1 MNTNE
6 LSPEARR
13 RLWQCYLL
21 LLELADQA
29 EEEAG
34 LDPEL
39 DENQDLETISQ
50 TDELSQQSN
59 KPSDVAPDQVEIS
72 PNERE

>member
-1 MNTNE
+1 MNSNE

-39 DENQDLETISQ
+39 DENQELKQVRKPDEITQPEDDSPEIGQ
-50 TDELSQQSN
+50 TKDKSGDN
-59 KPSDVAPDQVEIS
+59 EID
-72 PNERE
+72 